1 MKYFVKYKFLDEIHQ
16 LVFIV
21 EQILDIPVVHLD
33 HPFACYSSPRGYLV
47 ASSFDLAFQGFEI

>member
-1 MKYFVKYKFLDEIHQ
+1 MLIHQ

-21 EQILDIPVVHLD
+21 EQISDIPVVHLD